1 MQKQELATAWAKPG
15 AQAETGGVLRPENA
29 QSHLMFAHALR
40 RRAQRKFRERQ
51 KQKLADSEGEA
62 TALRRELEKLRLEKS
77 RLETRNG
84 LLEKLVSMKGGGA
97 LYMFS
102 DLDTALEAEAAHAK
116 EGSQTVL
123 LTVKKGKVKSL
134 HSL

>member
-1 MQKQELATAWAKPG
+1 MW
-15 AQAETGGVLRPENA
+15 
-29 QSHLMFAHALR
+29 H

-62 TALRRELEKLRLEKS
+62 TALKRELEQLRLEKS

-97 LYMFS
+97 LSMFS

-123 LTVKKGKVKSL
+123 LTVKKGELSEL
-134 HSL
+134 HFWKTEARTPQKARCNWSA